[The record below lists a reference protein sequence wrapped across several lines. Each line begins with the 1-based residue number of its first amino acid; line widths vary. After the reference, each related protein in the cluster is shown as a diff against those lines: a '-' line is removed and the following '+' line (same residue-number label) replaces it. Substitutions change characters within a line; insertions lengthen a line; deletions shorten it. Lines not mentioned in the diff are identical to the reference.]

1 MDDSTSTQCFY
12 FSAWNSSSQ
21 QRMSSISKKKKKKKT
36 HRKDGNVFV
45 NITTSLYFMRYS
57 SLLLFATS
65 INSCTELKI
74 PTKQNKTR

>member
-1 MDDSTSTQCFY
+1 MIVQAHNVFIFLLGTAAANKECHLFL
-12 FSAWNSSSQ
+12 
-21 QRMSSISKKKKKKKT
+21 KKKKKKT